1 MVTYNFG
8 LKSKNNGSELINI
21 LKSFGGINNASLLGN
36 CLKSDEFFYIDLKD
50 NVIYSGNESQ
60 CSSLADHFK
69 IFTVEEFKEKYPF
82 DIGNFVY
89 DSCGNQCEIIDK
101 QWQRIGGVVLYK
113 VKYLDETKTEWCFAD
128 KLNTHKTVNINL
140 SEYDHDKI
148 EILLDDSYEIS
159 DVIDSNKI
167 ILSKKAIRFPKTYSD
182 CCKIIKH
189 NPESEDSVKGYESE
203 LLKDLQKLILCRNV
217 YWKILD
223 YDPVWEMYEGKKY
236 CIVYSSGEIKFN
248 DSFFERRILSFPTHE
263 VRSIFYNNFITL
275 IEKCKELI

>member
-50 NVIYSGNESQ
+50 NVIYSGNESM
-60 CSSLADHFK
+60 CSLLADHFK

-89 DSCGNQCEIIDK
+89 DSCGDQCEIIDK
-101 QWQRIGGVVLYK
+101 RWDCYSGEVSYN
-113 VKYLDETKTEWCFAD
+113 VKYLDETEWYFAD
-128 KLNTHKTVNINL
+128 KLNTHKIVNIDL

-148 EILLDDSYEIS
+148 EILLGDSYEIS
-159 DVIDSNKI
+159 DIINSNKI

-182 CCKIIKH
+182 CCKMIKH
-189 NPESEDSVKGYESE
+189 NPGSEDNVEGYESE

-217 YWKILD
+217 YWKILG
-223 YDPVWEMYEGKKY
+223 YDGPIWEMHSGKKY
-236 CIVYSSGEIKFN
+236 CIVYSGGEIKFK
-248 DSFFERRILSFPTHE
+248 DFVTESRILSFPNHE